1 MKKNLL
7 KIVSFLFLT
16 TVLSA
21 CQSNEKSNSI
31 SSEASSS
38 TSDKKQSVS
47 TSDTQNVP
55 LEIFDYREEELVH
68 SDYKS
73 FEDAESDLEV
83 TDGTTTQA
91 YTDRSNISGGRIVKK
106 GTDHEMIYLGK
117 LKDSEKWEAYFIKK
131 QLKSSEVT

>member
-1 MKKNLL
+1 MKKIYL
-7 KIVSFLFLT
+7 KTVSFLFLAT
-16 TVLSA
+16 ILSG

-38 TSDKKQSVS
+38 TSDKKQSAS

-55 LEIFDYREEELVH
+55 LELFEYREEELVH

-83 TDGTTTQA
+83 TNGTTTRA
-91 YTDRSNISGGRIVKK
+91 YTDRSNMDGGRIVKK
-106 GTDHEMIYLGK
+106 GTNHEMIYLGK
-117 LKDSEKWEAYFIKK
+117 LKDSEKWEAYFVNKK
-131 QLKSSEVT
+131 